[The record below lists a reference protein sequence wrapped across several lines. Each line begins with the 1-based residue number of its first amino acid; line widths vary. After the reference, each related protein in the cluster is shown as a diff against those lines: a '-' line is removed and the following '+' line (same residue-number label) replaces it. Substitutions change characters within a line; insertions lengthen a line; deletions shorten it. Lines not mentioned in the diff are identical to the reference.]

1 MKIRFTKEFAKASAA
16 LLAVFIAGAGV
27 GYMGGRKHAE
37 YRLLKR
43 GGGFPPREAR
53 GRPVERGRRFMRRL
67 SRDLN
72 LTPAQRGDV
81 SRALD
86 RHYERIRAI
95 RNRMRPQIN
104 SIMREVHQDLRS
116 FLDGDQRASFDRLV
130 EEFEERRRR
139 KWRKPG
145 RRRPDA
151 PPGP

>member
-1 MKIRFTKEFAKASAA
+1 
-16 LLAVFIAGAGV
+16 
-27 GYMGGRKHAE
+27 
-37 YRLLKR
+37 
-43 GGGFPPREAR
+43 
-53 GRPVERGRRFMRRL
+53 MRRL
-67 SRDLN
+67 TRDLN

-130 EEFEERRRR
+130 EKFEERRGRR
-139 KWRKPG
+139 WRKSG